1 MGEHKRSKKP
11 KKEKKEKKH
20 KKSSKQDHSESEPEI
35 DYSDPSLWVEK
46 SDNDAP
52 AAQPQVPEAA
62 VQQPQ
67 QGSARHGW
75 MLDESMDFGSFG
87 TARAKPETFKPH
99 PDEIKV
105 SHRELNIHLKSGLHV
120 DQYPEIQKPAIKF
133 GDAGSAW
140 RMMKLK
146 RIVEQ
151 AETDGRPLEEVALE
165 RYGSSEKFKEA
176 MEEREYLDNR
186 KRRGNDSRRRDDRD
200 ERSSSRRF
208 MFTDTDTSQKA
219 FRRPTERR
227 KDLDEFGREV
237 KRRRRSASPDQAAA
251 AKLQAAA
258 AKLAEAAAEAAT
270 DDQVRTPV
278 IITQHEL
285 PQAFSAEPALSRDEL
300 NKLNAKLV
308 KAKLMGA
315 DNVDELEKEYEI
327 QAQRYEAAQTGAVM
341 QPTEN
346 GKAVAILPTVDRDG
360 RLYDFALSKPSDTG
374 KVKGK
379 QRYKDTHDPV
389 TGERLRYGTS
399 DDKMTLLDMIR
410 QEKAGS
416 KMASN
421 MDLEFANRIMTDATF
436 ENNLD
441 YMDEKA
447 DVMAA
452 KKGVSEEQKMRYA
465 VSDYK
470 RTQQALEKC
479 RFCYHDSEPPQC
491 AMISL
496 GTQTYLALPNVQ
508 ELTPGHCL
516 IVPLQHVTSMLECD
530 DDVWSEVRNF
540 QKCLLQMYND
550 QGCGVVFMET
560 VTNLRSHRHTVIE
573 AIPIPYNVY
582 EDSPAYFKEAIMGVE
597 EEWTQH
603 KKLIETSSRGFRN
616 SMVKNLPYFHVWCGL
631 DEGYGHVIE
640 NGKEFPY
647 WFGKE
652 VIAGMLDIGP
662 ERWRRPKYHHQSEN
676 RTRQLAFLK
685 SWEKWDWTSALDS

>member
-1 MGEHKRSKKP
+1 MGEHKRSKKSKKD
-11 KKEKKEKKH
+11 KKEKKL

-46 SDNDAP
+46 TDTETTSNQSQAP
-52 AAQPQVPEAA
+52 EGS
-62 VQQPQ
+62 VQAPK

-87 TARAKPETFKPH
+87 IAKTKPETLKPH

-105 SHRELNIHLKSGLHV
+105 SDRELNVHLKSGISV
-120 DQYPEIQKPAIKF
+120 DQYPEPPKSTIKF
-133 GDAGSAW
+133 GDAGSGW

-146 RIVEQ
+146 RIMEQ
-151 AETDGRPLEEVALE
+151 AEKDGRPLEEVALE
-165 RYGSSEKFKEA
+165 RYGSYEKFKEA
-176 MEEREYLDNR
+176 MDEREYLDKQKR
-186 KRRGNDSRRRDDRD
+186 KGNGSGRREHRDDRL
-200 ERSSSRRF
+200 SSRTF
-208 MFTDTDTSQKA
+208 MFTDTNASQKA
-219 FRRPTERR
+219 FRRPAERAQ
-227 KDLDEFGREV
+227 DMDEFGREI
-237 KRRRRSASPDQAAA
+237 KRRRRSPSPDQAA
-251 AKLQAAA
+251 K
-258 AKLAEAAAEAAT
+258 KLADAT
-270 DDQVRTPV
+270 KENEPRTPV

-285 PQAFSAEPALSRDEL
+285 PKAFSAEPALSRDEL
-300 NKLNAKLV
+300 NMLNAKLV
-308 KAKLMGA
+308 KARLMNA
-315 DNVDELEKEYEI
+315 DNVEELEREYEI
-327 QAQRYEAAQTGAVM
+327 QAKRYEAVQSGVVVQSSDNGQTVAV
-341 QPTEN
+341 
-346 GKAVAILPTVDRDG
+346 LPTVDREG
-360 RLYDFALSKPSDTG
+360 RLYDYALSKEQNTG

-379 QRYKDTHDPV
+379 ERYKGTHDPV
-389 TGERLRYGTS
+389 TGERLKYGTA
-399 DDKMTLLDMIR
+399 DDTMSLMDMVR

-416 KMASN
+416 RMATN
-421 MDLEFANRIMTDATF
+421 MDMEFANRIMTDASF

-465 VSDYK
+465 IQDYK

-491 AMISL
+491 PMISL

-540 QKCLLQMYND
+540 QKCLLQMFNE
-550 QGCGVVFMET
+550 QGCGVIFMET

-573 AIPIPYNVY
+573 AIPIPYHVY
-582 EDSPAYFKEAIMGVE
+582 EDSAAYFKEAILGIE

-603 KKLIETSSRGFRN
+603 KKLIETSTRGFRN

-676 RTRQLAFLK
+676 RSRQQAFLK
-685 SWEKWDWTSALDS
+685 SWSKWDWTSALDV